1 MNRPIQVGD
10 LVISLTGRDK
20 DKCFLVVELSKTR
33 VKIIDGKT
41 HKTFSPKTKNIKHVK
56 QILTTDLNEFVEN
69 IKKGQKVSN
78 KKIYKRIKAKKQKLQ
93 ED

>member
-20 DKCFLVVELSKTR
+20 DKCFLVIESSKTR
-33 VKIIDGKT
+33 VKIVDGKT
-41 HKTFSPKTKNIKHVK
+41 HKQNSPKTKNIKHVK

-69 IKKGQKVSN
+69 IKQGKLVSN
-78 KKIYKRIKAKKQKLQ
+78 RKVYKLINAKKQKLQ

>member
-20 DKCFLVVELSKTR
+20 EKCFLVVEIADTR
-33 VKIIDGKT
+33 VKMIDGKT
-41 HKTFSPKTKNIKHVK
+41 HKIDSPKTKNIKH
-56 QILTTDLNEFVEN
+56 INLICTASLYELVEN
-69 IKKGQKVSN
+69 IKQGQLVSN
-78 KKIYKRIKAKKQKLQ
+78 RKVYKLIKTKNQKLQ

>member
-20 DKCFLVVELSKTR
+20 GKCFLVIELSKTR
-33 VKIIDGKT
+33 VKIIDGKA
-41 HKTFSPKTKNIKHVK
+41 HKQNSPKTKNIKHVK
-56 QILTTDLNEFVEN
+56 QILTADLKEFVEN
-69 IKKGQKVSN
+69 IKNGQKVSN
-78 KKIYKRIKAKKQKLQ
+78 KKLYKQIKAKKQKLQ